1 MGGRNQ
7 DSNAAARCCIFAP
20 SPTMTDSTSWYCI
33 RTKPK
38 NERLTSQLLR
48 SEIGLPV
55 FCPLI
60 RFERARRTGRTWVT
74 EAMFPG
80 YIFARMDYT
89 TQNRHVRSIRG
100 VITVVGFG
108 DHPAIVPDQIIDD
121 LRREVKDEETVIIRP
136 QISIGEEVNVIVG
149 PFQGLR
155 AVVSRVLPARERVAV
170 LLEVLGMEREV
181 EVSIA
186 AVLPDLPHPMSRP

>member
-1 MGGRNQ
+1 MPVHTLY
-7 DSNAAARCCIFAP
+7 ILPVP
-20 SPTMTDSTSWYCI
+20 SPVMTDSTHWYCV

-48 SEIGLPV
+48 TEVALPV
-55 FCPLI
+55 FCPFI

-100 VITVVGFG
+100 VITIVGFG
-108 DHPAIVPDQIIDD
+108 DNPAIVPEVIVEE
-121 LRREVKDEETVIIRP
+121 LRREVRDEETIVIQPEIA
-136 QISIGEEVNVIVG
+136 IGEEVNVVAG

-181 EVSIA
+181 EVSA
-186 AVLPDLPHPMSRP
+186 AAILPDLPHPMSRS

>member
-1 MGGRNQ
+1 MPVHTLY
-7 DSNAAARCCIFAP
+7 ILPVP
-20 SPTMTDSTSWYCI
+20 SPVMTDSTHWYCV

-48 SEIGLPV
+48 TEVGLPV
-55 FCPLI
+55 FCPFI

-89 TQNRHVRSIRG
+89 TQHRHLRSIRG
-100 VITVVGFG
+100 VITIVGFG
-108 DHPAIVPDQIIDD
+108 DNPAIVPDSIVEE
-121 LRREVKDEETVIIRP
+121 LRREVRDEETIVIQPEIA
-136 QISIGEEVNVIVG
+136 IGEEVNVVAG

-181 EVSIA
+181 EVA
-186 AVLPDLPHPMSRP
+186 AAAILPDLPHPMSRS

>member
-1 MGGRNQ
+1 
-7 DSNAAARCCIFAP
+7 
-20 SPTMTDSTSWYCI
+20 MTDTTLWYCV

-48 SEIGLPV
+48 MEVGLPV
-55 FCPLI
+55 FCPFI

-80 YIFARMDYT
+80 YIFARMDYP
-89 TQNRHVRSIRG
+89 TQGRHVRSIRG
-100 VITVVGFG
+100 VLTIVGFG
-108 DHPAIVPDQIIDD
+108 DAPTVVPEEIVED
-121 LRREVKDEETVIIRP
+121 LRREVQDEETIVILPHIE
-136 QISIGEEVNVIVG
+136 IGGEVNVIAG

-181 EVSIA
+181 EVSA
-186 AVLPDLPHPMSRP
+186 TAVLPDLPHPMSKP